1 MKAAAEVNSMNLLD
15 INTVKRKEKSKQK
28 LVILSFM
35 FMALFVYTL
44 FILYPIIS
52 TFIYSFYDWNGI
64 ETNRAFVGFANYSE
78 LFSDPTF
85 WQSLTNNFYLVGVSV
100 FVQIPLGLMMALV
113 LNSNIKGQK
122 LLNVIFFLPYL
133 MSTVAV
139 GLLWVFMFD
148 PTNGPINKTLNSFGI
163 ESVTWLA
170 GSPSAL
176 IAILIVMAW
185 QFAPFYMILFK
196 AALVGIPEELYEAA
210 GMDGANDIQK
220 FFYVT
225 LPSLIPILISSSVL
239 AIVGSLKTFDLFYV
253 MSGSGAGTST
263 AILGTFMYEETF
275 VNFRMGYGS
284 TIAAMMFIIALI
296 CVVIIQVIDSIQKRK
311 RGLS

>member
-1 MKAAAEVNSMNLLD
+1 MKVTTAELNSMSPLNS
-15 INTVKRKEKSKQK
+15 VKRKEKRKRS
-28 LVILSFM
+28 LVIFSFM
-35 FMALFVYTL
+35 FLALFVYTL
-44 FILYPIIS
+44 FILYPILN
-52 TFIYSFYDWNGI
+52 TFIYSFTDWNGV
-64 ETNRAFVGFANYSE
+64 ESNKEFVGFANYAE

-85 WQSLTNNFYLVGVSV
+85 MAAVKNNFFLVAVSV
-100 FVQIPLGLMMALV
+100 FVQIPLGLLMALV
-113 LNSNIKGQK
+113 LNTNIKGQK
-122 LLNVIFFLPYL
+122 FLNVIFFLPYL

-148 PTNGPINKTLNSFGI
+148 PLNGPINKALVGLGI
-163 ESVTWLA
+163 DPINWLA
-170 GSPSAL
+170 ESPFAL

-210 GMDGANDIQK
+210 GIDGANDIQK

-225 LPSLIPILISSSVL
+225 LPSLIPMLISSSVL

-284 TIAAMMFIIALI
+284 TIAAMMFIIALV
-296 CVVIIQVIDSIQKRK
+296 CVIIIQVIDSIQKRK
-311 RGLS
+311 RGIS

>member
-1 MKAAAEVNSMNLLD
+1 MKAGTEVSKLPILD
-15 INTVKRKEKSKQK
+15 ITTVKRKEKRKQT
-28 LVILSFM
+28 LAILSFM
-35 FMALFVYTL
+35 FLALFVYTL
-44 FILYPIIS
+44 FILYPILS
-52 TFIYSFYDWNGI
+52 TFIYSFHEWNGI
-64 ETNRAFVGFANYSE
+64 ETEKAFVGFANYSE

-85 WQSLTNNFYLVGVSV
+85 WQSLKNNFYLVGVSV

-113 LNSNIKGQK
+113 LNSKIKGQR
-122 LLNVIFFLPYL
+122 LLSVIFFLPYL

-148 PTNGPINKTLNSFGI
+148 PTNGPINITLNAIGL
-163 ESVTWLA
+163 ESINWLA
-170 GSPSAL
+170 ESPSAL

-225 LPSLIPILISSSVL
+225 LPSLIPMLISSSVL
-239 AIVGSLKTFDLFYV
+239 AVVGSLKTFDLFYV
-253 MSGSGAGTST
+253 MAGSGAGTST
-263 AILGTFMYEETF
+263 SILGTFMYEETF

-284 TIAAMMFIIALI
+284 TIAAMMFVIALI
-296 CVVIIQVIDSIQKRK
+296 SVVIIQVVDTIQKRK
-311 RGLS
+311 RGIS